1 MAEPRILGVLIT
13 TNEQLR
19 AFCARAAASE
29 VLAIDTEFLREKTY
43 RARLCL
49 VQLGTDDEQVAVDPF
64 YVTDKAPLIA
74 LLDNPNITKVFHA
87 CTQDMEV
94 LLEWCGML
102 PHPVFDTQVAA
113 SFISDHH
120 QIGYGPLVEEYC
132 HVHLPKSD
140 SLTDWSVRPL
150 DSGQLAYA
158 LDDVRYLPQ
167 IWRTM
172 RDRLEALGRSSWV
185 ADEFEHISDVETYLH
200 DPRMAY
206 RKVKRVGSLS
216 RKQMSVAREVAA
228 WREER
233 AAALDRPRRW
243 ILSDEL
249 LAEIAKRIP
258 TNEAS
263 LLRIRGTAELDPQSR
278 TQVLRAVRAGLDC
291 PPELYPDMARRSKP
305 SLDSECVCDLMY
317 AMTRMVADRE
327 HVASSLLASRDDLI
341 DYLEGKPDSP
351 LTRGWRKEL
360 LGSHLDALLN
370 GQVGLTVVDGKIE
383 LL

>member
-1 MAEPRILGVLIT
+1 MLIT
-13 TNEQLR
+13 TDEQLR
-19 AFCARAAASE
+19 AFCERASASE
-29 VLAIDTEFLREKTY
+29 VLAIDTEFLRERTY

-49 VQLGTDDEQVAVDPF
+49 VQFGTDDEQVAVDPF
-64 YVTDKAPLIA
+64 CVTDTAPLVA
-74 LLDNPNITKVFHA
+74 LFDNPAITKVLHA

-94 LLEWCGML
+94 LLDWCGML
-102 PHPVFDTQVAA
+102 PHPIFDTQLAA

-140 SLTDWSVRPL
+140 SLTDWSARPL

-172 RDRLEALGRSSWV
+172 RDKLVELGRSSWV
-185 ADEFEHISDVETYLH
+185 ADEFAHACDPESYRH
-200 DPRMAY
+200 DPRLAY

-249 LAEIAKRIP
+249 LAEIGKRTP
-258 TNEAS
+258 ASETS
-263 LLRIRGTAELDPQSR
+263 LLRIRGTSDLDPESR
-278 TQVLRAVRAGLDC
+278 TQILRAVRTGLAC
-291 PPELYPDMARRSKP
+291 PPELYPETYRRSKP
-305 SLDSECVCDLMY
+305 SLDAECVCDLMY

-341 DYLEGKPDSP
+341 DYLEGRPDSP